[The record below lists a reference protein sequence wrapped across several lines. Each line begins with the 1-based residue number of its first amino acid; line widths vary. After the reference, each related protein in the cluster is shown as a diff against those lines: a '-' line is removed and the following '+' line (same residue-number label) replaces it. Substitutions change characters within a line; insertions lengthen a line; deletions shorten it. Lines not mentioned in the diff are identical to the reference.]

1 MVMMMYCSEAF
12 HQVLEIYFLFSPIP
26 MSVFS
31 VCYNVDRP
39 PVIRIFGVHY
49 TPSPDTTLEYL
60 IADDLQVYSYQ
71 AILPHKY

>member
-12 HQVLEIYFLFSPIP
+12 HQVLEIYFLFSPVPVSI
-26 MSVFS
+26 FF

-49 TPSPDTTLEYL
+49 TSRPGTAL
-60 IADDLQVYSYQ
+60 
-71 AILPHKY
+71 KR